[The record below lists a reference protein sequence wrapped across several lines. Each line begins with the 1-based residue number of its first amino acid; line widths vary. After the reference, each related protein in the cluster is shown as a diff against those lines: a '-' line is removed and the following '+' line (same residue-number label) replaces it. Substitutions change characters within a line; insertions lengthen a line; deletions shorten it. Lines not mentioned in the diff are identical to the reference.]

1 MQIYGA
7 PEGTWGVQSAFL
19 IFFFFFLN
27 IIIIILFFF
36 MSLPGR
42 QIYIFL
48 TLIFFFLVPSRG
60 MKCLF
65 FDQ

>member
-7 PEGTWGVQSAFL
+7 PEGTRGVQSAF
-19 IFFFFFLN
+19 FFFFFFFYYYYN
-27 IIIIILFFF
+27 LFFF
-36 MSLPGR
+36 MSLLGR

-48 TLIFFFLVPSRG
+48 TLIFLFLVPSRG
-60 MKCLF
+60 IKCLF

>member
-7 PEGTWGVQSAFL
+7 PEGTRGCNRLFK
-19 IFFFFFLN
+19 FFYLFFKILLLLL
-27 IIIIILFFF
+27 LFFF

-48 TLIFFFLVPSRG
+48 TLIFLFLVPSRG
-60 MKCLF
+60 IKCLF